1 MAKSRFHALFSD
13 IGGVL
18 GTNGW
23 DTRLRSKAAQRFQC
37 DAEEIERRHG
47 LVFDS
52 FERGYMSFE
61 QYLRHVFFAEPRDF
75 DLEDVREFAY
85 SESVAWPENIRLLQT
100 VKASNGLKLALIS
113 NEGEGLTNYRVRSW
127 GLRNWADFL
136 VFSHCVHY
144 RKPDHAIWQL
154 ALDLAQARAEE
165 CIYIDDRQ
173 MFVDIARELGFTAL
187 QHQSLERTRDQLQE
201 LGLRVSD
208 AATSIAG

>member
-23 DTRLRSKAAQRFQC
+23 DTGLRSKAAQHFQC
-37 DAEEIERRHG
+37 DPDDIERRHG

-61 QYLRHVFFAEPRDF
+61 DYLRHVFFAQPRDF
-75 DLEDVREFAY
+75 DLEDVRQFAY
-85 SESVAWPENIRLLQT
+85 SESVAWPENIGLLQS
-100 VKASNGLKLALIS
+100 VKAANELKLALIS
-113 NEGEGLTNYRVRSW
+113 NEGEGLTNFRVRSW

-154 ALDLAQARAEE
+154 ALDLAQARAAE
-165 CIYIDDRQ
+165 CIYIDDRA
-173 MFVDIARELGFTAL
+173 MFVEIARSLGFTAF
-187 QHQSLERTRDQLQE
+187 QHVSLERTRDELKE
-201 LGLRVSD
+201 LGLVVP
-208 AATSIAG
+208 